1 MKKALFSLFSV
12 LLLIFTVLT
21 SCNSEPK
28 KAVSDIDDDD
38 FQMLTCERGEQGER
52 GETGEKGE
60 QGIRGEKGD
69 TGEKGDKGDKGDTG
83 EKGDKGDKGD
93 TGEVGRGIYKTEI
106 IDGSLWITY
115 TDDLENPINVGR
127 LDQTNEGTN
136 GLEFYPLPDGTY
148 AVSAGTARYL
158 DNVVIPSTY
167 NSKSVTVIA
176 DEAFKNAKNL
186 KTITIPKSVTHVEST
201 AFTDCSIVTATIP
214 TSAISAIINSKL
226 ETVNING
233 GTSIY
238 EEAFYNCTS
247 LKSISL
253 PDSILIIGEKAF
265 YGCKNLKNIDMGDGV
280 TIIEASAFYNCTSL
294 TSITISKNVTS
305 IGSSAFRGCTGL
317 QSIVIPNNVTTIKT
331 YAFKDCSN
339 LKIVTFKETVG
350 WQADSI
356 DIQSSD
362 LTNSVTAAKY
372 LINTYSS
379 YTWTRK

>member
-1 MKKALFSLFSV
+1 MKKALFSSITV
-12 LLLIFTVLT
+12 LILIFTVLT

-28 KAVSDIDDDD
+28 EAITDIDDDD

-52 GETGEKGE
+52 GEAGEKGE
-60 QGIRGEKGD
+60 QGIRGEKGEKGEKGD
-69 TGEKGDKGDKGDTG
+69 TGEKGDKGDKG
-83 EKGDKGDKGD
+83 EKGD

-115 TDDLENPINVGR
+115 TDDLENPINIGK

-158 DNVVIPSTY
+158 DNIVIPSTY

-186 KTITIPKSVTHVEST
+186 KTITIPKSVTYVEAT
-201 AFTDCSIVTATIP
+201 AFSDCHIVTATMP
-214 TSAISAIINSKL
+214 TTAISSIINDKL
-226 ETVNING
+226 ETVTING

-247 LKSISL
+247 LKSITL
-253 PDSILIIGEKAF
+253 PDSILIIGEEAF

-305 IGSSAFRGCTGL
+305 IGASAFRGCTGL
-317 QSIVIPNNVTTIKT
+317 QNIVIPNNVTTIKT

-339 LKIVTFKETVG
+339 LKTVVFNETVG
-350 WQADSI
+350 WQADTT
-356 DIQSSD
+356 DISSSD
-362 LTNSVTAAKY
+362 LTNSITAAKY
-372 LINTYSS
+372 LINTYNSR
-379 YTWTRK
+379 TWTRK